1 MKTIEKW
8 IIVVLSVI
16 AVASIGVA
24 VYFGFR
30 ITKDTSKREEI
41 MENEKQENVINNDN
55 LDKED
60 SEHEEYDSTDIRIF
74 STEGFKINYIKSH
87 IGYDG
92 TNYCKINDKGFLEG
106 FCYSEEIKDIQ
117 FIALAERFYEFY
129 PDGIYAL
136 STEGFIYELDY
147 NSKYD
152 ANDKLVKIKDADV
165 SKFKTKHDGK
175 ITNIGF
181 VESNVFGE
189 CDINSEL
196 IYTADK
202 INYVYDGE
210 TTFED
215 RIKDE
220 SLYMLVSCGIGG
232 NASELTEVSLNYD
245 KTIKLNNGVNVKDV
259 STKKDIIAKYVAYE
273 YKENKETIYIVS
285 DDNKLYKMYK
295 EEEFINSVD
304 TVLDVKYSYIELDNK
319 KDLEIKTNDEI
330 IILSGY

>member
-16 AVASIGVA
+16 AVVSIGVA

-30 ITKDTSKREEI
+30 IAKNPSKLEE
-41 MENEKQENVINNDN
+41 MTENEKQENVMNNDK

-60 SEHEEYDSTDIRIF
+60 SEPEEYDSADIRIF
-74 STEGFKINYIKSH
+74 STESFKINYIKNH

-106 FCYSEEIKDIQ
+106 FCYSDEIKDIQ
-117 FIALAERFYEFY
+117 FIALAKRYYEFY

-136 STEGFIYELDY
+136 SKDGFIYELDY
-147 NSKYD
+147 NLKYA
-152 ANDKLVKIKDADV
+152 ANDELLKEKDADV

-181 VESNVFGE
+181 MESNSLSG
-189 CDINSEL
+189 CDIISEL

-215 RIKDE
+215 RIKAE
-220 SLYMLVSCGIGG
+220 PLYMLVSCGRGG

-245 KTIKLNNGVNVKDV
+245 KTIRLSNNVNVKNA

-273 YKENKETIYIVS
+273 YKENKENIYIVS
-285 DDNKLYKMYK
+285 DDNKLYKMSE

-304 TVLDVKYSYIELDNK
+304 IVLDVKYSYIEVDNK
-319 KDLEIKTNDEI
+319 KALEIKTNDEI
-330 IILSGY
+330 IILNGY